1 MDAAAWE
8 DWEGGGSPV
17 LSPAPS
23 RSFAASSL
31 PPAASSRSSAGAV
44 PSLIPLT
51 AVRPERYRCLFAPM
65 TTFNAM
71 QVGGREH

>member
-17 LSPAPS
+17 LSPRPAPS
-23 RSFAASSL
+23 RSFAPA
-31 PPAASSRSSAGAV
+31 AASSRSSAGAA

-51 AVRPERYRCLFAPM
+51 AVRPERYRCLFAPVQ
-65 TTFNAM
+65 TFNAM